1 MITIV
6 AATINTPT
14 MAAIIPIRMTTKRVG
29 GSSIDEIIAI
39 TPITMAK
46 QNN

>member
-6 AATINTPT
+6 AATITTPT

-29 GSSIDEIIAI
+29 GSSIAKII
-39 TPITMAK
+39 TK
-46 QNN
+46 GQLRK